1 MRLLIQKVD
10 VMANAVDLIGDRTT
24 ALEGAVAD
32 VSQSGIEVDSSTE
45 RGLTS
50 AATMVA
56 ASADRRER
64 VPDHDPSG
72 DETLE
77 DRDSEGHAATA
88 NGTAATASPQ
98 GRGCVLR

>member
-32 VSQSGIEVDSSTE
+32 VS
-45 RGLTS
+45 
-50 AATMVA
+50 
-56 ASADRRER
+56 
-64 VPDHDPSG
+64 P
-72 DETLE
+72 
-77 DRDSEGHAATA
+77 AATA